1 MKQHTIKRLFGRGV
15 LCTALLA
22 AAACTGNFEEYNT
35 KPYRPTDE
43 DLVGDNVG
51 IGILFPSMMEWMTH
65 YQVNA
70 SQYQD
75 VLLGDELGGYCS
87 AVKPYQGQNIST
99 YNPSDDFNDPLF
111 ENCFSN
117 FYGNYFQVLS
127 STGGEGAV
135 YQLAQIIRVASMLR
149 VTDAYGPIPYKQMQN
164 GTFSVPYDSQR
175 DVYLAMIDDL
185 DAAMAE
191 LYTFVSAGNTT
202 LLADFDI
209 SNYAGDVRSWIRF
222 ANTLK
227 LRMAIRMS
235 GVESSAQAIAEEAV
249 AARDTYGL
257 IESTAQSLY
266 FVSTS
271 RRNPFYTQATSSSWQ
286 DLRSNANIT
295 MYMNAYADPR
305 CSAYFSV
312 SGYADQPYA
321 GARSGIQDVAVTDYT
336 LFSYPLY
343 GETDPV
349 PVMYAAES
357 WFLRAEGAL
366 LGLGHGRYGREPLQQ
381 GNRIVVRGGRMLLVV
396 QHLHADRCRHA
407 LLHRSA
413 RTPQLGQLRRG
424 PLGGLG
430 QRRTGARTHHHPEV
444 DRQPHDRSRGL
455 GRFPPDGIPQDAHG
469 GQQPQRRQHVGYGRQ
484 RPRHAASALPAVGI
498 RQQRRQPARR
508 RSAAGWSRRVWHR
521 CMVGQE
527 KLTFKH

>member
-15 LCTALLA
+15 LGVALLA

-51 IGILFPSMMEWMTH
+51 IGILFPSMMEWMTL

-75 VLLGDELGGYCS
+75 VLIGDELGGYCS

-99 YNPSDDFNDPLF
+99 YNPSDSFNDPLF
-111 ENCFSN
+111 NNTFSN

-149 VTDAYGPIPYKQMQN
+149 VTDAYGPIPYSKMQN

-185 DAAMAE
+185 DAAMEE

-209 SNYAGDVRSWIRF
+209 SNYAGDVRLWIRF

-235 GVESSAQAIAEEAV
+235 GVESSARTIAEEAV
-249 AARDTYGL
+249 AARETYGL
-257 IESTAQSLY
+257 IETTAQSLY

-295 MYMNAYADPR
+295 MYMNAYSDPR
-305 CSAYFSV
+305 RSSYFST
-312 SGYADQPYA
+312 SGYAGQPYV
-321 GARSGIQDVAVTDYT
+321 GARSGIDNVSVTDYT
-336 LFSYPLY
+336 AFSYPLY

-366 LGLGHGRYGREPLQQ
+366 LGWSMGDTAENLYNKGIETSFEEAGCSSSLNTYMQTGAVTLSYT
-381 GNRIVVRGGRMLLVV
+381 
-396 QHLHADRCRHA
+396 D
-407 LLHRSA
+407 
-413 RTPQLGQLRRG
+413 
-424 PLGGLG
+424 PLGRNNASDFGTAPSVAWADDG
-430 QRRTGARTHHHPEV
+430 QALERIIIQKWIANHMIGHEAWADFRRTGFPKMLMAV
-444 DRQPHDRSRGL
+444 DNLSAGSMWGTVDSDRGMRRLHYPQSEYDNNRENLQGGIQLL
-455 GRFPPDGIPQDAHG
+455 GGTDEHSTD
-469 GQQPQRRQHVGYGRQ
+469 
-484 RPRHAASALPAVGI
+484 
-498 RQQRRQPARR
+498 
-508 RSAAGWSRRVWHR
+508 VWWA
-521 CMVGQE
+521 
-527 KLTFKH
+527 KKN

>member
-1 MKQHTIKRLFGRGV
+1 MKQNKITRFFERGV
-15 LCTALLA
+15 LCAALLA
-22 AAACTGNFEEYNT
+22 AAACTGNFEDYNT
-35 KPYRPTDE
+35 KPYRPSDD
-43 DLVGDNVG
+43 DLIGDNVG

-75 VLLGDELGGYCS
+75 VLIGDELGGYCS

-99 YNPSDDFNDPLF
+99 YNPSDSFNDPLF
-111 ENCFSN
+111 TNSFSN
-117 FYGNYFQVLS
+117 FYGNYFQVQS

-135 YQLAQIIRVASMLR
+135 FQLAQIIRVASMLR

-175 DVYLAMIDDL
+175 DVYLTMIDEL
-185 DAAMAE
+185 DAAMEE
-191 LYTFVSAGNTT
+191 LYTFVSSGSTT
-202 LLADFDI
+202 LLGDFDI

-235 GVESSAQAIAEEAV
+235 GVESSAQTIAEEAV
-249 AARDTYGL
+249 AARETYGL
-257 IESTAQSLY
+257 IENVSESMY

-271 RRNPFYTQATSSSWQ
+271 RRNPFYTQATSTSWQ

-305 CSAYFSV
+305 RSSYFSV
-312 SGYADQPYA
+312 SGYADQPYV
-321 GARSGIQDVAVTDYT
+321 GARSGIQNVVVTDYT
-336 LFSYPLY
+336 SFSYPLY

-366 LGLGHGRYGREPLQQ
+366 LGWNMGDTAENLYNKGIETSFQEAGCSSSYNTYLQT
-381 GNRIVVRGGRMLLVV
+381 GSVVLSYT
-396 QHLHADRCRHA
+396 D
-407 LLHRSA
+407 
-413 RTPQLGQLRRG
+413 
-424 PLGGLG
+424 PLGKHNATDFGTAPSVAWANDGHELERIIIQKWIANHMIG
-430 QRRTGARTHHHPEV
+430 HEAWADFRRTGYPVMLMAVNNLSNGGMWGTV
-444 DRQPHDRSRGL
+444 DGDRGMRRLHYPQSEYDNNNENLRGGVQLL
-455 GRFPPDGIPQDAHG
+455 GGPDE
-469 GQQPQRRQHVGYGRQ
+469 YGTD
-484 RPRHAASALPAVGI
+484 
-498 RQQRRQPARR
+498 
-508 RSAAGWSRRVWHR
+508 VWWA
-521 CMVGQE
+521 
-527 KLTFKH
+527 KKN

>member
-149 VTDAYGPIPYKQMQN
+149 VTDAYGPIPYRQMQN

-249 AARDTYGL
+249 AARETYGL

-366 LGLGHGRYGREPLQQ
+366 LGWAMGDTAENLYNKGIETSFEEAGCSSSFNTYMQTGAVTLSYT
-381 GNRIVVRGGRMLLVV
+381 
-396 QHLHADRCRHA
+396 D
-407 LLHRSA
+407 
-413 RTPQLGQLRRG
+413 
-424 PLGGLG
+424 PLGRHSSANFGEAPSVTWANDG
-430 QRRTGARTHHHPEV
+430 QELERIIIQKWIANHMIGHEAWADFRRTGFPKMLMAVNNLSAGNMWGTV
-444 DRQPHDRSRGL
+444 DSDRGMRRLHYPQSEYDNNGDNLRGGVQLL
-455 GRFPPDGIPQDAHG
+455 GGPDE
-469 GQQPQRRQHVGYGRQ
+469 YGTD
-484 RPRHAASALPAVGI
+484 
-498 RQQRRQPARR
+498 
-508 RSAAGWSRRVWHR
+508 VWWA
-521 CMVGQE
+521 
-527 KLTFKH
+527 KKN

>member
-1 MKQHTIKRLFGRGV
+1 
-15 LCTALLA
+15 
-22 AAACTGNFEEYNT
+22 
-35 KPYRPTDE
+35 
-43 DLVGDNVG
+43 
-51 IGILFPSMMEWMTH
+51 MT
-65 YQVNA
+65 
-70 SQYQD
+70 S
-75 VLLGDELGGYCS
+75 
-87 AVKPYQGQNIST
+87 I
-99 YNPSDDFNDPLF
+99 
-111 ENCFSN
+111 
-117 FYGNYFQVLS
+117 
-127 STGGEGAV
+127 
-135 YQLAQIIRVASMLR
+135 
-149 VTDAYGPIPYKQMQN
+149 
-164 GTFSVPYDSQR
+164 
-175 DVYLAMIDDL
+175 
-185 DAAMAE
+185 
-191 LYTFVSAGNTT
+191 
-202 LLADFDI
+202 
-209 SNYAGDVRSWIRF
+209 DVRSWIRF

-366 LGLGHGRYGREPLQQ
+366 LGWAMGDTAENLYNKGIESSFEEAGCSSSFNTYMQTGAVTLSYT
-381 GNRIVVRGGRMLLVV
+381 
-396 QHLHADRCRHA
+396 D
-407 LLHRSA
+407 
-413 RTPQLGQLRRG
+413 
-424 PLGGLG
+424 PLG
-430 QRRTGARTHHHPEV
+430 
-444 DRQPHDRSRGL
+444 
-455 GRFPPDGIPQDAHG
+455 
-469 GQQPQRRQHVGYGRQ
+469 
-484 RPRHAASALPAVGI
+484 RHSSANFGEAPSVAW
-498 RQQRRQPARR
+498 AND
-508 RSAAGWSRRVWHR
+508 
-521 CMVGQE
+521 GQE
-527 KLTFKH
+527 LERIII